1 MTRLDNM
8 AGQVPAPAAS
18 TLPDEKEVAAAREQ
32 SALSKISFSDLYK
45 FLWKLTAAMVVF
57 AIPFFIIFLVVANVV
72 ANR

>member
-8 AGQVPAPAAS
+8 AGQVSTPVAS
-18 TLPDEKEVAAAREQ
+18 ILPDEKGVAAPREQ
-32 SALSKISFSDLYK
+32 SPLSRVSFSDLYK